1 MDPEESEVR
10 MEFNEFLTNF
20 IASAK
25 YLIIILYSPT
35 KLEAILNRNIRFSI
49 VCLLVSNNN
58 IINTNT
64 TTIYLRKIG
73 SICARHFNI
82 LLLSTVSEIKCTWPT
97 NSTVVMVVVIS
108 RLGLVPRPLLAS
120 LHPPID

>member
-1 MDPEESEVR
+1 MDPEESQVR

-108 RLGLVPRPLLAS
+108 RLGLVPCPLLAS